1 MYRIKKVVSFF
12 QMRCILMLYAVIFF
26 NAATAQV
33 AIIDMETPVVK
44 ETTSQNRQKLYKTLV
59 TGINRNLSLPLA
71 DSTEENW
78 MDAFYSIELLRY
90 RSAWTESKLYTAFKG
105 IENRSGYFQHALME
119 CIYDAYP
126 DAFEKEV
133 RWLFDTTVDVK
144 CFALCAE
151 YLVRKKPGDPQVLKL
166 TATRRNLY
174 PGNSILNALWYRLL
188 YSDQTRPPLGE
199 LIQYPFFPKAKVVF
213 SFQRKNRNYPGI
225 AVVRDSAGNFV
236 KDGYGN
242 IFYVPQLARSMSN
255 LPGYISNGNTPQG
268 IFRMFG
274 FDKSKS
280 TFIGPTPN
288 IQLTMP
294 GETGLNHFINDSTNT
309 DSVWTMEWYRD
320 ILPKGWKTYMP
331 FYETFFAGMAGR
343 TEIIAHGTTVDPA
356 YYKNTTYF
364 PLTPTLGCLC
374 TKEIWD
380 ETNGKRLQSDQQKLT
395 DALKKAGGADGYYV
409 VVELDDKQQPVD
421 INEILPYI
429 K

>member
-1 MYRIKKVVSFF
+1 MIRLIAS
-12 QMRCILMLYAVIFF
+12 
-26 NAATAQV
+26 
-33 AIIDMETPVVK
+33 
-44 ETTSQNRQKLYKTLV
+44 
-59 TGINRNLSLPLA
+59 
-71 DSTEENW
+71 
-78 MDAFYSIELLRY
+78 
-90 RSAWTESKLYTAFKG
+90 
-105 IENRSGYFQHALME
+105 
-119 CIYDAYP
+119 
-126 DAFEKEV
+126 
-133 RWLFDTTVDVK
+133 
-144 CFALCAE
+144 
-151 YLVRKKPGDPQVLKL
+151 
-166 TATRRNLY
+166 RRNQL
-174 PGNSILNALWYRLL
+174 PGNQVLNALWYRSV
-188 YSDQTRPPLGE
+188 YSSQPRPPLND
-199 LIQYPFFPKAKVVF
+199 LIQHRFYPGAKVVY

-225 AVVRDSAGNFV
+225 AVVRDSAGNFA
-236 KDGYGN
+236 KDAYGN

-280 TFIGPTPN
+280 IFIGPTPN

-294 GETGLNHFINDSTNT
+294 GETGVNQFIHDSTNT
-309 DSVWTMEWYRD
+309 DSVWTMDLYRD

-356 YYKNTTYF
+356 YYKNTSFF

-380 ETNGKRLQSDQQKLT
+380 ETNGKRQQSDQQKLT
-395 DALKKAGGADGYYV
+395 DALKKAGGADGYYI